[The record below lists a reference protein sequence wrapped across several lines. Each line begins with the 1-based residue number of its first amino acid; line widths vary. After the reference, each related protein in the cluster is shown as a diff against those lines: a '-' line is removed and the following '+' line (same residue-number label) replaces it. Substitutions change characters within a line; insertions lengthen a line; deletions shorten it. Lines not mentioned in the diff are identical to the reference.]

1 MLPLAV
7 MWSRWC
13 ATKGK
18 GKWVILCSFVTIKL
32 WNRNTDV
39 LDVKLLCALI
49 QLHSWIGT
57 LCLLAVRVQALT
69 RLQYVVSCV
78 ISVMGCFWKT
88 WSNYK
93 TNPKKSSL
101 AICICQDVVNML
113 NKSLLIVLEGKHLK
127 FTCRERHIWCIM
139 LPENH
144 VVFKVLNYCRFEE
157 MYFCFKA

>member
-7 MWSRWC
+7 TWSKWC
-13 ATKGK
+13 ASTKVK

-32 WNRNTDV
+32 QDRNTDV

-49 QLHSWIGT
+49 LLHSWIGT
-57 LCLLAVRVQALT
+57 LCLLAVRVQTLT
-69 RLQYVVSCV
+69 RLWYVVSCV

-93 TNPKKSSL
+93 INPKKSSL
-101 AICICQDVVNML
+101 AVCNCQDVVNML
-113 NKSLLIVLEGKHLK
+113 NKSLLIVLEGKAVLK

-144 VVFKVLNYCRFEE
+144 VVFKVPSTKLLPV
-157 MYFCFKA
+157 